1 MLDACYDTSVVQS
14 AVDLA
19 NTLKPVRGEDF
30 LESVGQLH
38 DFLDD
43 HPALG
48 PVKPSEPA
56 EQHAAGARWSLTEED
71 LAEVRSVR
79 ETVRAVLE
87 RASTD
92 AAGAVALVNDGLRRS
107 RATPV
112 LRVGDGGW
120 RTEVVSGTDRCS
132 AHLAAAMFG
141 ALASVIATLGPNR
154 LGACAGPNC
163 RGTFVDLSRNGS
175 KQYCTRACA
184 HRVSVAAYRS
194 RNNPG

>member
-1 MLDACYDTSVVQS
+1 MLDACYDTSAVQA

-30 LESVGQLH
+30 LESVAQLRG
-38 DFLDD
+38 FLHD

-48 PVKPSEPA
+48 PAEPSEPA
-56 EQHAAGARWSLTEED
+56 AEHATGVRWSPTEED
-71 LAEVRSVR
+71 LAEVRSLR

-87 RASTD
+87 RANTD
-92 AAGAVALVNDGLRRS
+92 AAGAVALVNDGLRHS

-112 LRVGDGGW
+112 LRLGDDGW

-132 AHLAAAMFG
+132 HHLAAAMFS

-194 RNNPG
+194 RHNAG